1 MTVLSTNRLVLR
13 HLTASDAPFVLRL
26 LNEPSFLRFIGDRGV
41 RTEAAA
47 RDYLA
52 TGLWARYADVGHGLY
67 AVERK
72 ADEVVLG
79 ICGLLKRD
87 TLDAPDLGF
96 ALLPEHW
103 GQGYAHEAAATILG
117 QEVPALGLDRVL
129 AITVPDNTASIALL
143 TRLGFRHE
151 ATPDADAATVER
163 YVWTR

>member
-1 MTVLSTNRLVLR
+1 
-13 HLTASDAPFVLRL
+13 
-26 LNEPSFLRFIGDRGV
+26 
-41 RTEAAA
+41 

-103 GQGYAHEAAATILG
+103 GQGYAHEAAAAILG